1 MNRIEIVMIA
11 IRAFFLCSRENR
23 DCLSTVSFISSAK
36 FASNFPWSL
45 TPSEI
50 SEDSFRV
57 SREIVSTFLLE
68 EVRIISGS
76 TSIDYSRALSGLVC
90 SSDSGV
96 SGTGSR
102 FGAKLFVN
110 SRSGGVES

>member
-1 MNRIEIVMIA
+1 MNRIPIVMIA
-11 IRAFFLCSRENR
+11 IRAFFLGSRENR
-23 DCLSTVSFISSAK
+23 DCWSTVAFISSAK
-36 FASNFPWSL
+36 FASSFPWSL

-57 SREIVSTFLLE
+57 SREIVSTFLWE

-76 TSIDYSRALSGLVC
+76 TSIDYSRASSGLVRI
-90 SSDSGV
+90 SDSGV
-96 SGTGSR
+96 SEIGSR

-110 SRSGGVES
+110 